1 MEKVAIHR
9 CTATEGNQEVLML
22 KPFEPSVCC
31 DLCGWSQEYP
41 VSITAVHR
49 TYLFMTEATYGLE

>member
-9 CTATEGNQEVLML
+9 CTDTEGNQEVLML

-41 VSITAVHR
+41 VRITTVHLSTVFIYDSR
-49 TYLFMTEATYGLE
+49 DL